1 MTDQEWFA
9 ELYQSSY
16 RRLVLMAYA
25 LTNDLGEAE
34 EITQEAF
41 ALAYGRRA
49 RVASAD
55 SPEAWIRTVTV
66 NLARRRWRR
75 RAMLDRILRREP
87 VPPEPEAAGAGE
99 HLDLHRAIRA
109 LGDEQ
114 RAVVVLHYLADLP
127 VDEVASLLDIP
138 IGTVK
143 SRLSRAR
150 AALAAALGTPTAAE
164 VDHA

>member
-1 MTDQEWFA
+1 MTEEWFA
-9 ELYQSSY
+9 ALYQSSY
-16 RRLVLMAYA
+16 RRLVLMTYA

-49 RVASAD
+49 RVARAD

-66 NLARRRWRR
+66 NLAKRRWRR
-75 RAMLDRILRREP
+75 RAMLDRILRRQTAT
-87 VPPEPEAAGAGE
+87 PEPEPHEPAGE
-99 HLDLHRAIRA
+99 HLDLHHAIKA
-109 LGDEQ
+109 LGEEH

-127 VDEVASLLDIP
+127 VDQVSSLLDIP

-150 AALAAALGTPTAAE
+150 AALAAALGTPQE

>member
-1 MTDQEWFA
+1 LADQEWFA
-9 ELYQSSY
+9 ALYQSSY

-41 ALAYGRRA
+41 ALAYGRRG
-49 RVASAD
+49 RVSKAD
-55 SPEAWIRTVTV
+55 SPEAWVRTVTI
-66 NLARRRWRR
+66 NLAKRRWRR
-75 RAMLDRILRREP
+75 RAMLDRILRREQAEP
-87 VPPEPEAAGAGE
+87 SPEPAGE
-99 HLDLHRAIRA
+99 HVDLHRAIKA

-127 VDEVASLLDIP
+127 VDDVASLLDIP

-150 AALAAALGTPTAAE
+150 AALAAALGTSSE
-164 VDHA
+164 VDYA

>member
-1 MTDQEWFA
+1 LADQEWFA
-9 ELYQSSY
+9 ELYQSCY
-16 RRLVLMAYA
+16 QRLVLTAYA
-25 LTNDLGEAE
+25 LTNDLGDAE

-41 ALAYGRRA
+41 AVAYRR
-49 RVASAD
+49 RESVAGAAN
-55 SPEAWIRTVTV
+55 PEAWLRTVTV

-75 RAMLDRILRREP
+75 RAMLDRVLRREP
-87 VPPEPEAAGAGE
+87 VSPEVLPSTGE
-99 HLDLHRAIRA
+99 HLDLHRAIRD

-127 VDEVASLLDIP
+127 VDEVASILDIP
-138 IGTVK
+138 LGTVK

-150 AALAAALGTPTAAE
+150 TTLAAALGTRTAE

>member
-1 MTDQEWFA
+1 MGLTEDWFA
-9 ELYQSSY
+9 ALYQSSY

-49 RVASAD
+49 RVAATD
-55 SPEAWIRTVTV
+55 SPEAWIRTVAL
-66 NLARRRWRR
+66 NLARRRHRR
-75 RAMLDRILRREP
+75 KAMLDRILRREP
-87 VPPEPEAAGAGE
+87 AKPESREPDGA
-99 HLDLHRAIRA
+99 HLDLHHAIRA
-109 LGDEQ
+109 LGEEH

-127 VDEVASLLDIP
+127 VEEVSSLLDIP
-138 IGTVK
+138 VGTVK
-143 SRLSRAR
+143 SRLFRAR
-150 AALAAALGTPTAAE
+150 AALAAALGAPQE

>member
-1 MTDQEWFA
+1 MGLADQEWFA
-9 ELYQSSY
+9 ALYQSCY
-16 RRLVLMAYA
+16 RRLVLATYA

-41 ALAYGRRA
+41 ALAYGRMA
-49 RVASAD
+49 RVAAAD
-55 SPEAWIRTVTV
+55 QPEAWIRTVAV
-66 NLARRRWRR
+66 NLARRRGRR
-75 RAMLDRILRREP
+75 RAMLDRLLRRDH
-87 VPPEPEAAGAGE
+87 PEVLAPAGSDE
-99 HLDLHRAIRA
+99 RLDVHRAIRA
-109 LGDEQ
+109 LRSEQ

-150 AALAAALGTPTAAE
+150 AALAAALGTPAE

>member
-1 MTDQEWFA
+1 LADQEWFA
-9 ELYQSSY
+9 ALYQTCY
-16 RRLVLMAYA
+16 RQLVLMAYA

-41 ALAYGRRA
+41 AVAYGRRS
-49 RVASAD
+49 RVAEAD

-66 NLARRRWRR
+66 NLAKRRWRR
-75 RAMLDRILRREP
+75 RAMLDRIVRRQPVEVTQEP
-87 VPPEPEAAGAGE
+87 AGE
-99 HLDLHRAIRA
+99 HVDLHQAIRA

-150 AALAAALGTPTAAE
+150 TALAAALGTPSE

>member
-1 MTDQEWFA
+1 LAEEWFA
-9 ELYQSSY
+9 ALYQSSY
-16 RRLVLMAYA
+16 RRLVLTAYA
-25 LTNDLGEAE
+25 LTNDLGAAE

-49 RVASAD
+49 RVELTD

-66 NLARRRWRR
+66 NLARRRLRR
-75 RAMLDRILRREP
+75 TAMLDRILRRQHA
-87 VPPEPEAAGAGE
+87 VPEPEHREPASE
-99 HLDLHRAIRA
+99 HLDLHHAIRA
-109 LGDEQ
+109 LGDEH

-143 SRLSRAR
+143 SRLARAR
-150 AALAAALGTPTAAE
+150 AALAATLGTPQE

>member
-1 MTDQEWFA
+1 LTDQEWFA
-9 ELYQSSY
+9 ALYQSCY
-16 RRLVLMAYA
+16 RQLVLMAYA
-25 LTNDLGEAE
+25 LTNDLGDAE

-41 ALAYGRRA
+41 AVAYRRRA
-49 RVASAD
+49 RVADAD
-55 SPEAWIRTVTV
+55 NPEAWIRTVTL

-75 RAMLDRILRREP
+75 KAMLDRILRREH
-87 VPPEPEAAGAGE
+87 VSAAIEPAGE

-127 VDEVASLLDIP
+127 VDEVASILDIP
-138 IGTVK
+138 LGTVK

-150 AALAAALGTPTAAE
+150 TALAAALGTPTAAE

>member
-9 ELYQSSY
+9 TLYQSCY
-16 RRLVLMAYA
+16 RQLVLTAYA
-25 LTNDLGEAE
+25 MTNDLGDAE

-49 RVASAD
+49 RLADAD

-66 NLARRRWRR
+66 NLAKRRWRR
-75 RAMLDRILRREP
+75 KAMLDRILRRQR
-87 VPPEPEAAGAGE
+87 VEPEVEPPAGE
-99 HLDLHRAIRA
+99 HVDLHHAIRA
-109 LGDEQ
+109 LGREQ

-127 VDEVASLLDIP
+127 VDEVASILDIP
-138 IGTVK
+138 AGTVK

-150 AALAAALGTPTAAE
+150 TALAAALGTPTAAE

>member
-1 MTDQEWFA
+1 MSEEWFA
-9 ELYQSSY
+9 ALYQSSY

-25 LTNDLGEAE
+25 LTNDLGTAE
-34 EITQEAF
+34 EIVQEAF

-55 SPEAWIRTVTV
+55 SPEAWIRTVAV

-75 RAMLDRILRREP
+75 KAMLDRILRRQPAE
-87 VPPEPEAAGAGE
+87 PEPAEPASE
-99 HLDLHRAIRA
+99 HLDLHHAIRA
-109 LGDEQ
+109 LGDEHQ
-114 RAVVVLHYLADLP
+114 AVVILHYLADLP
-127 VDEVASLLDIP
+127 VGEVASLLDIP

-150 AALAAALGTPTAAE
+150 AALAAALGTPQE